1 MGGEKNGRGVEGGR
15 DGCDRRR
22 GSGWWREEGRVSGR
36 GRKEEGTADDGEKEG
51 GWIMEEGRIDD
62 GGKRD
67 FCRRTGRALSGGKG
81 GGRCSKGRKEGR
93 KGGKVE
99 K

>member
-36 GRKEEGTADDGEKEG
+36 GRKEEGTADDGEEG

-67 FCRRTGRALSGGKG
+67 FWRRTGRALSGGKG